1 MADLTSE
8 RVEFESRLEDY
19 LSGFDSGGTTT
30 ILESRLTLINYVKSK
45 IDEIIPEGEG
55 VVFHTESSPNISD
68 PYNLLI
74 NSILDEAAKRTLMS
88 APIHVIEPTD
98 ASSQTPVQEGTD
110 KIGYI
115 PLPDNFLRLIALKM
129 TDWEREVNIAI
140 TTYDPLYK
148 LQRNKYVRG
157 GIAKPV
163 AAYNWKMISD
173 SPERVIEYYS
183 VDENHTIEK
192 FLYVPETVAEEV
204 QSNLTDALT
213 WFCAAMILNII
224 GMSEAAKIA
233 DEQAVLT
240 YNNM

>member
-1 MADLTSE
+1 MADLTPE

-30 ILESRLTLINYVKSK
+30 ILAARLTLINYVKSK

-98 ASSQTPVQEGTD
+98 ASSQVPVQEGTD

-163 AAYNWKMISD
+163 AAYNWKMISAA
-173 SPERVIEYYS
+173 PERVIEYYS

-192 FLYVPETVAEEV
+192 FLYVPETIAEEV
-204 QSNLTDALT
+204 QSSLGDALT